1 MLELKYGTAS
11 WIYSLSAIAIWQ
23 VYCAF
28 YQYAEQRDIK
38 ASVLH
43 QGKGL

>member
-11 WIYSLSAIAIWQ
+11 WIYNLSGIAIWQ
-23 VYCAF
+23 MYCAF
-28 YQYAEQRDIK
+28 YQYKQRDIK